1 MKKNVLLVFPSL
13 RIKND
18 EGAKHRLNSFIN
30 AYSENGCNVTT
41 LAFYKGGYTRSKQY
55 LNSNCSWIL
64 LPYILPLASNRFL
77 SSILLIYLKL
87 VTAIITWIKRTDIVQ
102 MECFSMKSFLCY
114 PKSLYYVDFH
124 GDSVY
129 EYVETGRGNMNN
141 WFSKLMLRVQKE
153 SVSKSHKVICV
164 TENLKKQLEINTKLD
179 IKNYAIISCGVD
191 LSRFNVEPVK
201 TAINIKERI
210 VVGYC
215 GGLQKW
221 QNIERILDIVISL
234 RRIDSKVF
242 FFLFTN
248 SGIDFIKEK
257 LQEIGE
263 DNYCVKT
270 LKSADVPAHLKLL
283 DAGFLI
289 RDELVLN
296 IVSSPTKIS
305 EYLAAGAGLICT
317 EYSGDYKIYTESKND
332 SVYVIRDMSD
342 DDINALYN
350 WLKERKSNR
359 LDNEFLKDYTF
370 EKQFKRAQLC

>member
-1 MKKNVLLVFPSL
+1 MKLIVVIVTWMKKP
-13 RIKND
+13 
-18 EGAKHRLNSFIN
+18 
-30 AYSENGCNVTT
+30 
-41 LAFYKGGYTRSKQY
+41 
-55 LNSNCSWIL
+55 
-64 LPYILPLASNRFL
+64 
-77 SSILLIYLKL
+77 
-87 VTAIITWIKRTDIVQ
+87 DIVQ
-102 MECFSMKSFLCY
+102 MELYAINSKLCY
-114 PKSLYYVDFH
+114 PRSKYYVDFH

-153 SVSKSHKVICV
+153 SVRKSHKVICV

-179 IKNYAIISCGVD
+179 IKNYAIISCGV
-191 LSRFNVEPVK
+191 
-201 TAINIKERI
+201 
-210 VVGYC
+210 
-215 GGLQKW
+215 
-221 QNIERILDIVISL
+221 ISL
-234 RRIDSKVF
+234 RRIDNKVF

-263 DNYCVKT
+263 DNYCVKA

>member
-1 MKKNVLLVFPSL
+1 MKKVLLVFPGL

-30 AYSENGCNVTT
+30 AYTDNGCNVTT
-41 LAFYKGGYTRSKQY
+41 LAFFKGAYTRSEQF
-55 LNSNCSWIL
+55 LNSRCSWL
-64 LPYILPLASNRFL
+64 LFPYILPLATNRIL
-77 SSILLIYLKL
+77 SFILLIYLKFVTVL
-87 VTAIITWIKRTDIVQ
+87 VTWIKRADIVQ

-129 EYVETGRGNMNN
+129 EYVETGRGDMNN
-141 WFSKLMLRVQKE
+141 WFSKLMLTVQKE
-153 SVSKSHKVICV
+153 SVRKSNKVICV
-164 TENLKKQLEINTKLD
+164 TENLKKQLEINTQLE
-179 IKNYAIISCGVD
+179 IQNYSIISCGVE
-191 LSRFNVEPVK
+191 LSRFNVGTAE
-201 TAINIKERI
+201 TAINIDERI

-221 QNIERILDIVISL
+221 QNIEKILDIVISL

-248 SGIDFIKEK
+248 SGIDFIKDK

-263 DNYCVKT
+263 ENYCVKA